1 MPTYKG
7 NHFLDLSGPDGNAF
21 ALMGHAK
28 NLGRQ
33 IGMISGE
40 IEMMLNDM
48 KSGDYNHLVSVFDKH
63 FGSVAELT
71 NRP

>member
-48 KSGDYNHLVSVFDKH
+48 KSGDYYCD
-63 FGSVAELT
+63 
-71 NRP
+71 